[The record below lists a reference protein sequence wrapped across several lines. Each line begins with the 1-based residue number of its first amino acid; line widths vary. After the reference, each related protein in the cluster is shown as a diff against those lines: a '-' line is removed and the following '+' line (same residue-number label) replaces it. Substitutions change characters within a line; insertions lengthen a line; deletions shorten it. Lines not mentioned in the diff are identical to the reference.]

1 MKVQIN
7 STTTLSPFAGI
18 SFFENCFNTSGLKQL
33 IDNEL
38 GSRVSTVG
46 YSYSDIIKNYW
57 SIFLTGGDCAEDI
70 QTHVGKYLKSIPGNA
85 TPSADTLLRG
95 LKELAT
101 PNKQYTSASK
111 IQYDFNINTRLN
123 KLNINSLLL
132 TGQLDTGKEYDLD
145 YDNQITANE
154 KYDAK
159 RTYKKNTGYFPGIA
173 TIGNKV
179 VYVENRDGNANVKFE
194 QASTLKRMYNL
205 LGENNISINR
215 SRMDAGS
222 YSKEIIDVV
231 ASNSKYFYIRSNKS
245 AEMYEQINQVSEWE
259 TVEINYIKYEVA
271 SIPFTQFYEDRKYR
285 QVIMREKSSSQ
296 QADLFTGDNLSYR
309 TLLTNDWQS
318 SEKEVIE
325 FYNQRGS
332 SEKTFDVMNNDFGW
346 KQLPCSFM
354 NENTSF
360 MILMAM
366 AKNFYNYF
374 VEKVSKVF
382 TNIKPTTRLKGF
394 IFRFISVA
402 GKWVFKARQWVLKL
416 YTDRPYDRLAF

>member
-1 MKVQIN
+1 
-7 STTTLSPFAGI
+7 
-18 SFFENCFNTSGLKQL
+18 
-33 IDNEL
+33 
-38 GSRVSTVG
+38 
-46 YSYSDIIKNYW
+46 
-57 SIFLTGGDCAEDI
+57 
-70 QTHVGKYLKSIPGNA
+70 
-85 TPSADTLLRG
+85 
-95 LKELAT
+95 
-101 PNKQYTSASK
+101 
-111 IQYDFNINTRLN
+111 
-123 KLNINSLLL
+123 L
-132 TGQLDTGKEYDLD
+132 TGQLETGKEYDLD

-179 VYVENRDGNANVKFE
+179 VYIENRDGNANVKFE

-231 ASNSKYFYIRSNKS
+231 ATNSKYFYIRSDKS

-271 SIPFTQFYEDRKYR
+271 SISFTQFYEDRNYR
-285 QVIMREKSSSQ
+285 QVIMREKSSTQ
-296 QADLFTGDNLSYR
+296 QAHLFTGDNLSYR

-318 SEKEVIE
+318 SEKGVIE

-394 IFRFISVA
+394 IFRFISEQSN
-402 GKWVFKARQWVLKL
+402 GCLKHGNGYSNCTLTGLMTDWRSEINNIFCNFKANRGL
-416 YTDRPYDRLAF
+416 PCPGFYDVGMCIIQYISDLSKYKVA